1 VNATASD
8 FTLDRASRFYVTL
21 GAGISSQEFL
31 GMASATLALRG
42 WQLSARALIADG
54 LDFAVS
60 PTESVAEV
68 GLLVGRT
75 WHAGSTSIYAQA
87 GPIRAS
93 TVTRGKFL
101 YQEDSAFETKVYEE
115 IDRQNL
121 GLGLEAGSPRTARSA
136 ASASPWWPI

>member
-1 VNATASD
+1 
-8 FTLDRASRFYVTL
+8 
-21 GAGISSQEFL
+21 
-31 GMASATLALRG
+31 MASATLALRG

-121 GLGLEAGSPRTARSA
+121 GLGLEAGISKDGSIGGIGVAVVA
-136 ASASPWWPI
+136 DLNASLPMLGVTLTFRLGNLR